1 MAAVARGEDPEV
13 SLLGLESPRSR
24 YVSAERARVAEVRF
38 ATLCGSHACVGVWN
52 GSSQLTR
59 LPQTHTRAH
68 TQGQR
73 LAAVSAMQTESAK
86 LLDSWGRHN
95 VKTLTILETSASEFQ
110 NVTRALLDG
119 MGETETADLEEL
131 LETIE
136 TCMGDVTRQRASLV
150 EDAQGVAD
158 ALHEF
163 LGANGEGGKDESG
176 EKPKSKLELR
186 VEELEQ
192 VRGGCA
198 VRCCAVLCT
207 CLPVCLP
214 ACLPAG
220 VALICPNGLCRC
232 LRSESSLNLT

>member
-1 MAAVARGEDPEV
+1 
-13 SLLGLESPRSR
+13 
-24 YVSAERARVAEVRF
+24 
-38 ATLCGSHACVGVWN
+38 
-52 GSSQLTR
+52 
-59 LPQTHTRAH
+59 
-68 TQGQR
+68 
-73 LAAVSAMQTESAK
+73 MQTESAK

-163 LGANGEGGKDESG
+163 LGGNGEGGKDESG

-214 ACLPAG
+214 AYLPAWRSY
-220 VALICPNGLCRC
+220 AQTRC
-232 LRSESSLNLT
+232 ADA